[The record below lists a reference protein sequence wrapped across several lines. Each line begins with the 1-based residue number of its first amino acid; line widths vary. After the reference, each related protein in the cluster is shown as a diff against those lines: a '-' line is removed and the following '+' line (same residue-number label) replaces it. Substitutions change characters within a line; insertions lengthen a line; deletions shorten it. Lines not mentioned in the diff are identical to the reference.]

1 MSVKWAKSIPS
12 FQQLASSDQGVLLQ
26 HCWSHL
32 VILSLSQWQVGLSNT
47 EDSELRQAVTRI
59 SQLGLDHT
67 EFTCLKALV
76 LFNPDISGLSHSLQ
90 VEVLQDQTHLMLQE
104 YCSAKHHQQH
114 AGSKVR
120 FGRLLLTLA
129 AVFRIDKE
137 ELETMFFRGT
147 LGNIRVDRLIMD
159 LMQVFI
165 LTITTTLALSTL
177 NIFHSGMKQEV
188 KKSTRSQSYIYLLPS
203 YLISV

>member
-47 EDSELRQAVTRI
+47 EDTELRQAVTRI

-159 LMQVFI
+159 LMQVSIFTYI
-165 LTITTTLALSTL
+165 SIGHQLTTKTSIQ
-177 NIFHSGMKQEV
+177 G
-188 KKSTRSQSYIYLLPS
+188 
-203 YLISV
+203 

>member
-47 EDSELRQAVTRI
+47 EETELRQAVTRI

-165 LTITTTLALSTL
+165 I
-177 NIFHSGMKQEV
+177 NIKHNINFQ
-188 KKSTRSQSYIYLLPS
+188 YLLFRGEVSSEETQPG
-203 YLISV
+203 LILLHFITKLFTFSKFY

>member
-12 FQQLASSDQGVLLQ
+12 FQQLASSDQAVLLQ

-47 EDSELRQAVTRI
+47 EDGTELRQAVSRI

-104 YCSAKHHQQH
+104 YCSAKHHQH
-114 AGSKVR
+114 HSGSKVR

-165 LTITTTLALSTL
+165 FTDSDTDTL
-177 NIFHSGMKQEV
+177 NIFDSGIKSAVMKTNPV
-188 KKSTRSQSYIYLLPS
+188 SVFSIYLPS
-203 YLISV
+203 YFISL